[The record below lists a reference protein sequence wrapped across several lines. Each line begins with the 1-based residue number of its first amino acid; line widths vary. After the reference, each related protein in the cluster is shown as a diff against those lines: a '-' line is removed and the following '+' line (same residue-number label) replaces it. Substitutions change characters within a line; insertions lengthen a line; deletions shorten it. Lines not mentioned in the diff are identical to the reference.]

1 MSRSAVAIAAAVSAV
16 TVAALTACTGRSDD
30 PAKPTGPE
38 TGPNTPAAYRLVSFP
53 DCNAAL
59 DGLRTAARNNL
70 LAWGARRLGVDDF
83 RAQGGAAD
91 SAAGGAPFAAPDAAG
106 AREADSSGKQAGSD
120 YSGTNTH
127 EAGVDEP
134 DLVKTDG
141 KRIITVQGG
150 MLRVVDAAS
159 RAQVGRLD
167 VRPPAATDTG
177 YVPDTYHM
185 TEMLLAGDKVLL
197 IGTQYQDYAAG
208 RRPDVATVIPQLTL
222 VDIAGS
228 PRVLA
233 RFGMKGGLV
242 DARQVGSTVRV
253 VMRSTPEIDLPTTTG
268 TPDAQ
273 TAAIVNAINKADLA
287 DWLPSYTVDDGKTVR
302 SGRVDCSAV
311 AHPAEYSAASMLTV
325 LTFDLG
331 RGTLGDG
338 DPVTIA
344 ADGETV
350 YSNGPSLYV
359 ANDQRWR
366 AVPES
371 SRATPPAQR
380 TEFYKFDTSKP
391 GKPAF
396 VGGGAVD
403 GWLLNQYS
411 MSEWNGHLRVATTT
425 GFQGRATAQ
434 GESTV
439 YALRLNGKS
448 LDVVGKVGGLGK
460 GERIYSVRFV
470 GGTGYVVT
478 FRQTDPLYT
487 VDLRDPAKPVVTGEL
502 KITGYSA
509 YLHPA
514 GDGRLL
520 GIGQEAS
527 TEGRV
532 QGTQVSL
539 FDVSDPTKP
548 DRLAQYHV
556 KGAHSEA
563 EFDPH
568 AFLYWAPTGLLV
580 VPLTDVKSGTGEYG
594 IGALVLRVTDGGITE
609 VGFVQHPREG
619 NSYASAIRRSLIIDG
634 TLWTV
639 SSRGLLASDPGNAT
653 QRAWVPFN

>member
-1 MSRSAVAIAAAVSAV
+1 MSRSAVAVAAAVSAV
-16 TVAALTACTGRSDD
+16 TVAALTACTAGSDS
-30 PAKPTGPE
+30 PTKPS
-38 TGPNTPAAYRLVSFP
+38 GPNADPGPPAAYRLVSFT
-53 DCNAAL
+53 DCNEAL
-59 DGLRTAARNNL
+59 DGLRTAARNSL
-70 LAWGARRLGVDDF
+70 LAWGGRRFAVDDY
-83 RAQGGAAD
+83 RAQGDA
-91 SAAGGAPFAAPDAAG
+91 AAGGPAPAAGIPDAG
-106 AREADSSGKQAGSD
+106 SAREADPSGKQAGSD

-150 MLRVVDAAS
+150 VLRVVDAAS
-159 RAQVGRLD
+159 RTQVGRLD
-167 VRPPAATDTG
+167 VRPASTTTD
-177 YVPDTYHM
+177 VAPDSYQM
-185 TEMLLAGDKVLL
+185 SEMLLAGDKVLL
-197 IGTQYQDYAAG
+197 IGNHYEQYYPG
-208 RRPDVATVIPQLTL
+208 RRPDVARIVPQLTL
-222 VDIAGS
+222 VDVSGS
-228 PRVLA
+228 PRVLG

-253 VMRSTPEIDLPTTTG
+253 VMRSAPEIDLPTSAG
-268 TPDAQ
+268 TPDAYT
-273 TAAIVNAINKADLA
+273 TALINAINKADLS
-287 DWLPSYTVDDGKTVR
+287 DWLPSYMVDDGKTVQT
-302 SGRVDCSAV
+302 GRVGCSAV

-325 LTFDLG
+325 LTFDLS
-331 RGTLGDG
+331 RATLGDG

-366 AVPES
+366 GEVES
-371 SRATPPAQR
+371 SRATPPAER

-411 MSEWNGHLRVATTT
+411 MSEWNGHLRVATTI
-425 GFQGRATAQ
+425 GFQGRAAPQ
-434 GESTV
+434 GESSV
-439 YALRLNGKS
+439 YVLRQNGKS
-448 LDVVGKVGGLGK
+448 LDVVGKVSGLGK

-527 TEGRV
+527 EQGRV
-532 QGTQVSL
+532 QGTQISL

-548 DRLAQYHV
+548 NRLAQYHI

-568 AFLYWAPTGLLV
+568 AFLYWAQTGVLV
-580 VPLTDVKSGTGEYG
+580 VPLSDVKTGSGDRGV
-594 IGALVLRVTDGGITE
+594 GALVLKVGDGAISE

-619 NSYASAIRRSLIIDG
+619 DNGYASTIRRSLMIDG

-639 SSRGLLASDPGNAT
+639 SARGLLASDPGNAT
-653 QRAWVPFN
+653 QRAWVPFS